1 MDYIFGHVQRNNVT
15 VENLKTIGD
24 KHSNLSGFVQVIKE
38 YPDAIVTDVFYVV
51 EHYQSDVDEE
61 GKIYDWYVIDKHYRT
76 IDKTPLLKES
86 NALVLELAADHE
98 ERLCLMELG
107 I

>member
-38 YPDAIVTDVFYVV
+38 YPDATITDVFYVV

-61 GKIYDWYVIDKHYRT
+61 GKNYDWYVIDKHYRT

-86 NALVLELAADHE
+86 NALVLELAADYE
-98 ERLCLMELG
+98 ARLCSLELG
-107 I
+107 V